1 MHRPVQSGF
10 STHIRANSFSNT
22 FGIVR
27 KDPRGNPKA
36 HQGWDI
42 AAFPG
47 SPVFAIK
54 DGVITFV
61 KDDGD
66 IGLGRHI
73 CMSFNHKGR
82 TLFAV
87 YGHLQAIDV
96 VPGQFVGE
104 GERLGFSGQTG
115 NAKGQPLSEAHLH
128 FEIRTMPHAGLGLG
142 GRIDPMLVLGFEP
155 IAEILFSDMPK
166 FAPIPK

>member
-1 MHRPVQSGF
+1 MHRPVEFGL
-10 STHIRANSFSNT
+10 STHIRGCSISNT

-27 KDPRGNPKA
+27 KEKNGNPRA

-47 SPVFAIK
+47 SPVLAIK
-54 DGVITFV
+54 DGVISFV

-66 IGLGRHI
+66 KGLGRHI
-73 CMSFNHKGR
+73 CMSFDYNGR
-82 TLFAV
+82 NLFAV
-87 YGHLQAIDV
+87 YGHLQATEV
-96 VPGQFVGE
+96 TAGQFVGE

-128 FEIRTMPHAGLGLG
+128 LEIRTQPHAGLGLG
-142 GRIDPMLVLGFEP
+142 NRIDPMLILGFEP
-155 IAEILFSDMPK
+155 IAEVLFSDMPK
-166 FAPIPK
+166 FEPIPR